1 MEITET
7 VLKRCLDVIEFDILP
22 ITKRAVFEGH
32 NIFGAAVL
40 LEKDLSL
47 VAAGTNRRG
56 DNPTLHGEM
65 VAIANFFD
73 LSVRPAPEETIFL
86 STHELCS
93 MCLSALAWCGFPK
106 VFYLFGY
113 EETRDDFAMEG
124 DLDILSEIFTTTVPT
139 RENRYFRMIS
149 LQRAAT
155 NLVNPAF
162 WLDRIYSIREAYKA
176 LVPLVLSKESSG
188 GGRTF

>member
-7 VLKRCLDVIEFDILP
+7 VLERCLDVIEFDILP
-22 ITKRAVFEGH
+22 ITKRAVHEGH

-40 LEKDLSL
+40 LKKDLSL

-65 VAIANFFD
+65 VTIANFFSLASHPSLD
-73 LSVRPAPEETIFL
+73 ETIFL
-86 STHELCS
+86 STHEPCS

-106 VFYLFGY
+106 VLYLFGY
-113 EETRDDFAMEG
+113 EETRDDFAMGG

-139 RENRYFRMIS
+139 RENRYFRMKS

-155 NLVNPAF
+155 NLPNPAP
-162 WLDRIYSIREAYKA
+162 LLERISSIRRAYKA
-176 LVPLVLSKESSG
+176 LVPVVLSKESAGSG
-188 GGRTF
+188 RPF